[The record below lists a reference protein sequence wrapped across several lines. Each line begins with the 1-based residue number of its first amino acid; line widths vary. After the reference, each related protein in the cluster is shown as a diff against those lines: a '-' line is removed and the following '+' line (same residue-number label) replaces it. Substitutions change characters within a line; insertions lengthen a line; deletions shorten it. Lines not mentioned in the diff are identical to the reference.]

1 MKQPIISDGN
11 IKPEWDRAAMEL
23 SGKVHMGKVFSKDLA
38 RQSSVKYFP
47 TIIYFPAGD
56 KSEQNSIENYEGD
69 IKANDI
75 VTWALQVVV
84 CQKDLFFHQLSQN
97 WTADCSSDLP
107 LFAQIVLGS
116 GIQIPTRADKIVSL

>member
-38 RQSSVKYFP
+38 RQSGVKYFP
-47 TIIYFPAGD
+47 TIMYFPAGD
-56 KSEQNSIENYEGD
+56 KSEQNSFENYEGD
-69 IKANDI
+69 ITANNI
-75 VTWALQVVV
+75 VKWALQVVV

-97 WTADCSSDLP
+97 CLGMSECFT
-107 LFAQIVLGS
+107 LFLFILKLS
-116 GIQIPTRADKIVSL
+116 IQKLNILVQTIL

>member
-38 RQSSVKYFP
+38 RQSGVKYFP

-56 KSEQNSIENYEGD
+56 KSEQNSFENYEGD
-69 IKANDI
+69 ITTNDI

-97 WTADCSSDLP
+97 CLGMSECFT
-107 LFAQIVLGS
+107 LFLFILKLS
-116 GIQIPTRADKIVSL
+116 IQKLNILVQTIL

>member
-38 RQSSVKYFP
+38 RRSGVKYFP

-56 KSEQNSIENYEGD
+56 KSEQNSFENYENGLNGKL
-69 IKANDI
+69 IIEKLMRLVKCYLSNI
-75 VTWALQVVV
+75 NCTE
-84 CQKDLFFHQLSQN
+84 LFEDN
-97 WTADCSSDLP
+97 
-107 LFAQIVLGS
+107 
-116 GIQIPTRADKIVSL
+116 

>member
-1 MKQPIISDGN
+1 
-11 IKPEWDRAAMEL
+11 MEL

-38 RQSSVKYFP
+38 RQSGVKYFP

-56 KSEQNSIENYEGD
+56 KSEQNSFESYEGD
-69 IKANDI
+69 ITANDI

-97 WTADCSSDLP
+97 CLGVSKCFA
-107 LFAQIVLGS
+107 LFLFILKLF
-116 GIQIPTRADKIVSL
+116 IQNWIF

>member
-38 RQSSVKYFP
+38 RQSGVKYFP

-56 KSEQNSIENYEGD
+56 KSEQNSFENYEGD
-69 IKANDI
+69 ITTNDI

-84 CQKDLFFHQLSQN
+84 CQKDLFFQQLSQN
-97 WTADCSSDLP
+97 CLGMSECFTP
-107 LFAQIVLGS
+107 FLFILKLS
-116 GIQIPTRADKIVSL
+116 IQKLNILVQTIL